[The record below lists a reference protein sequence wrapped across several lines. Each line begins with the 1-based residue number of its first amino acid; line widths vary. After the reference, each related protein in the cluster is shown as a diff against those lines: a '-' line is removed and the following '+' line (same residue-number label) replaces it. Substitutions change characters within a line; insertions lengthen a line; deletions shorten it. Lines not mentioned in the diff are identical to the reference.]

1 MLKNLTVQILIAA
14 VVAAIGARL
23 FGDSSWLTSPT
34 PFYDTI
40 LMIKVAFLAALKML
54 IAPMIFFSLISGI
67 SNIGNVVRLRRLG
80 GVTVLYYMG
89 TTGLAIV
96 LGLIAV
102 FWIHPWEAY
111 PPALESSLVFSES
124 RMIDPGSDSLI
135 AILKQ
140 ILVMA
145 FANPFH
151 ALVNLNIIGIVTSA
165 ILLGL
170 AMVIT
175 LKPESPVF
183 SIVRDL
189 NQIIMTVL
197 SWIIRLLPIGIFAI
211 IFDFS
216 LRLSISDEFSQ
227 DFLTQL
233 LQFSVL
239 VTGLT
244 LFHGFVILPLVAWM
258 TTGQHPVRLV
268 RSIAQPLL
276 VAFSTSSSA
285 ATLPVSM
292 KTAQE
297 KLGVSQSVS
306 SFVLPLGATMNM
318 DGTALFEAVAAIFLA
333 YLYGIELSTLMVITV
348 FLMAMISSI
357 GAPGMPTASMSGMQI
372 VLLAVGIPLEAIAI
386 LLIIERP
393 LDTFRTTV
401 NVQGDLIGTLVAA
414 LFESSGSAG
423 IAISLIPYLFS
434 RSVMA
439 QGSRTAV
446 DAFRDRAAKL
456 AKIPF

>member
-175 LKPESPVF
+175 LKPDSPVF

-401 NVQGDLIGTLVAA
+401 NVQGDLIGTLVVQH
-414 LFESSGSAG
+414 
-423 IAISLIPYLFS
+423 YLNRRDQQAS
-434 RSVMA
+434 RSA
-439 QGSRTAV
+439 
-446 DAFRDRAAKL
+446 
-456 AKIPF
+456 

>member
-258 TTGQHPVRLV
+258 TTSQHPVRLV

-401 NVQGDLIGTLVAA
+401 NVQGDLIGTLVVQHYLNRRDQQA
-414 LFESSGSAG
+414 SQSA
-423 IAISLIPYLFS
+423 
-434 RSVMA
+434 
-439 QGSRTAV
+439 
-446 DAFRDRAAKL
+446 
-456 AKIPF
+456 

>member
-14 VVAAIGARL
+14 VVAAFSARL

-40 LMIKVAFLAALKML
+40 LMTKVAFLAALKML

-80 GVTVLYYMG
+80 GVTVLDYLG

-175 LKPESPVF
+175 LKPESSVF

-233 LQFSVL
+233 LQFSML

-244 LFHGFVILPLVAWM
+244 LFHGFVILPLVAWL

-401 NVQGDLIGTLVAA
+401 NVQGDLIGTLVVQHFLNRRDQRAPQ
-414 LFESSGSAG
+414 SA
-423 IAISLIPYLFS
+423 
-434 RSVMA
+434 
-439 QGSRTAV
+439 
-446 DAFRDRAAKL
+446 
-456 AKIPF
+456 

>member
-175 LKPESPVF
+175 LKPDSPVF

-297 KLGVSQSVS
+297 KLGVSPSVS

-401 NVQGDLIGTLVAA
+401 NVQGDLIGTLVVQH
-414 LFESSGSAG
+414 
-423 IAISLIPYLFS
+423 YLNRRDQQAS
-434 RSVMA
+434 RSA
-439 QGSRTAV
+439 
-446 DAFRDRAAKL
+446 
-456 AKIPF
+456 

>member
-14 VVAAIGARL
+14 VVAAFSARL

-80 GVTVLYYMG
+80 GVTVLYYLG

-175 LKPESPVF
+175 LKPESSVF

-233 LQFSVL
+233 LQFSML

-244 LFHGFVILPLVAWM
+244 LFHGFVILPLVAWL

-401 NVQGDLIGTLVAA
+401 NVQGDLIGTLVVQHFLNRRDQRAPQ
-414 LFESSGSAG
+414 SA
-423 IAISLIPYLFS
+423 
-434 RSVMA
+434 
-439 QGSRTAV
+439 
-446 DAFRDRAAKL
+446 
-456 AKIPF
+456 

>member
-151 ALVNLNIIGIVTSA
+151 ALVNLNIIGIVSSA

-175 LKPESPVF
+175 LKPDSPVF

-401 NVQGDLIGTLVAA
+401 NVQGDLIGTLVVQH
-414 LFESSGSAG
+414 
-423 IAISLIPYLFS
+423 YLNRRDQQAS
-434 RSVMA
+434 RSA
-439 QGSRTAV
+439 
-446 DAFRDRAAKL
+446 
-456 AKIPF
+456 

>member
-216 LRLSISDEFSQ
+216 LRLSISNEFSQ

-401 NVQGDLIGTLVAA
+401 NVQGDLIGTLVVQH
-414 LFESSGSAG
+414 
-423 IAISLIPYLFS
+423 YLNRRDQQAS
-434 RSVMA
+434 RSA
-439 QGSRTAV
+439 
-446 DAFRDRAAKL
+446 
-456 AKIPF
+456 

>member
-14 VVAAIGARL
+14 VVAAFGARL

-401 NVQGDLIGTLVAA
+401 NVQGDLIGTLVVQH
-414 LFESSGSAG
+414 
-423 IAISLIPYLFS
+423 YLNRRDQQAS
-434 RSVMA
+434 RSA
-439 QGSRTAV
+439 
-446 DAFRDRAAKL
+446 
-456 AKIPF
+456 

>member
-14 VVAAIGARL
+14 VVAAFSARL

-170 AMVIT
+170 AMVIA

-333 YLYGIELSTLMVITV
+333 YLYGIELSSLMVVTV

-401 NVQGDLIGTLVAA
+401 NVQGDLIGTLVVQH
-414 LFESSGSAG
+414 
-423 IAISLIPYLFS
+423 YLNRRDQQAS
-434 RSVMA
+434 RSA
-439 QGSRTAV
+439 
-446 DAFRDRAAKL
+446 
-456 AKIPF
+456 

>member
-14 VVAAIGARL
+14 VVAAFSARL

-297 KLGVSQSVS
+297 KLGVSPSVS

-401 NVQGDLIGTLVAA
+401 NVQGDLIGTLVVQHYLNRRDQQA
-414 LFESSGSAG
+414 SQSA
-423 IAISLIPYLFS
+423 
-434 RSVMA
+434 
-439 QGSRTAV
+439 
-446 DAFRDRAAKL
+446 
-456 AKIPF
+456 

>member
-67 SNIGNVVRLRRLG
+67 SNIGNVIRLRRLG

-401 NVQGDLIGTLVAA
+401 NVQGDLIGTLVVQHYLNRRDQQA
-414 LFESSGSAG
+414 SQSA
-423 IAISLIPYLFS
+423 
-434 RSVMA
+434 
-439 QGSRTAV
+439 
-446 DAFRDRAAKL
+446 
-456 AKIPF
+456 

>member
-14 VVAAIGARL
+14 VVAAFSARL

-80 GVTVLYYMG
+80 GVTVLYYLG

-233 LQFSVL
+233 LQFSML

-244 LFHGFVILPLVAWM
+244 LFHGFVILPLVAWL

-401 NVQGDLIGTLVAA
+401 NVQGDLIGTLVVQH
-414 LFESSGSAG
+414 
-423 IAISLIPYLFS
+423 YLNRRDQQAS
-434 RSVMA
+434 RSA
-439 QGSRTAV
+439 
-446 DAFRDRAAKL
+446 
-456 AKIPF
+456 